1 MGLTRGSTARTPDA
15 ALCFIAVGLV
25 LLVLWVALVLTL
37 GPFPD

>member
-1 MGLTRGSTARTPDA
+1 MLRYAS
-15 ALCFIAVGLV
+15 FAVGLV